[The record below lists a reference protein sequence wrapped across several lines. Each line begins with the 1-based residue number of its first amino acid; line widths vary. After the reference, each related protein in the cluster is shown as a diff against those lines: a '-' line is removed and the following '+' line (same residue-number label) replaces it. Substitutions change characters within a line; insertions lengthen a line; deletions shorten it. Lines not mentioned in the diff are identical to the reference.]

1 MDKPVIG
8 FIGRAG
14 AGKDTTADYLVE
26 KFGFVKVGFSWPLK
40 DLIAREFGLDR
51 EMMDDLDYKESVIP
65 GIFAPDGTP
74 RIVREAMQIVGTEGF
89 RATDPDYWVNKAVP
103 LVQELLKYEQVTGV
117 AITDVRF
124 MNEALAIRNI
134 FLGGTLWKIEKTGGA
149 TTTATTHSSETE
161 LDKITPNAVLKA
173 PNGQTELLYTQ
184 AASLL
189 LT

>member
-8 FIGRAG
+8 FMGRAG

-26 KFGFVKVGFSWPLK
+26 KFGFAKHGFSWALK
-40 DLIAREFGLDR
+40 DLVAREFDLER
-51 EMMDDLDYKESVIP
+51 ERMDELEYKEAFVP
-65 GIFAPDGTP
+65 GVFGPEGLPRTLREIF
-74 RIVREAMQIVGTEGF
+74 QIVGTEGF
-89 RATDPDYWVNKAVP
+89 RVVDPDYWIKKALIHIARLLRDDAVN
-103 LVQELLKYEQVTGV
+103 GV

-124 MNEALAIRNI
+124 INEAVALRKV
-134 FLGGTLWKIEKTGGA
+134 FPGGTIWKIEKTGGA